1 MNLRKRQKRGT
12 VEVHTSALNDI
23 MFFLLLFFLLAS
35 AVANPNVVKLFLP
48 RSSSGQSIPQKTIN
62 VSITKDLE
70 YYVEKKKVNAS
81 DLFQNI
87 EVYQKASPDL
97 TIILY
102 ADRTI
107 AIENVIDLTDIAN
120 KLKIKLVLATE
131 TKKW

>member
-1 MNLRKRQKRGT
+1 MNLRKRQRGN

-48 RSSSGQSIPQKTIN
+48 RSNSGQSIPQKTIN

-70 YYVEKKKVNAS
+70 YYVEKKQVDAANLYQS
-81 DLFQNI
+81 I
-87 EVYQKASPDL
+87 ETYQKAAPDL

-107 AIENVIDLTDIAN
+107 AIENVIELTDIAN
-120 KLKIKLVLATE
+120 KLKVKLVLATE
-131 TKKW
+131 TKK

>member
-1 MNLRKRQKRGT
+1 MNLRKRQRGN

-70 YYVEKKKVNAS
+70 YFVEKKKVNAS
-81 DLFQNI
+81 DLYQNI

-107 AIENVIDLTDIAN
+107 AIENVIELTDIAN

-131 TKKW
+131 TKK

>member
-1 MNLRKRQKRGT
+1 MNLKKRKRGT

-62 VSITKDLE
+62 VSITKNLE
-70 YYVEKKKVNAS
+70 YFVEKQPVALA
-81 DLFQNI
+81 DLYKSI
-87 EVYQKASPDL
+87 EVYQRAAPEL

-107 AIENVIDLTDIAN
+107 AIENVVEITDIAN
-120 KLKIKLVLATE
+120 KLKVKLVLATE
-131 TKKW
+131 TKK

>member
-1 MNLRKRQKRGT
+1 MNLRKRQRGT

-48 RSSSGQSIPQKTIN
+48 RSNSGQSIPQKTIN

-70 YYVEKKKVNAS
+70 YYVEKKQVDATN
-81 DLFQNI
+81 LFQSI
-87 EVYQKASPDL
+87 ETYQKAAPDL

-107 AIENVIDLTDIAN
+107 AIENVIELTDIAN
-120 KLKIKLVLATE
+120 KLKVKLVLATE
-131 TKKW
+131 TKK

>member
-1 MNLRKRQKRGT
+1 MKFKRQRRFHA
-12 VEVHTSALNDI
+12 EVQTSALNDI

-70 YYVEKKKVNAS
+70 YYVEKKKINAS

-87 EVYQKASPDL
+87 ELYQKASSDL

-107 AIENVIDLTDIAN
+107 AIENVIELTDIAN

-131 TKKW
+131 TKK

>member
-1 MNLRKRQKRGT
+1 MNLRKRQRGS

-70 YYVEKKKVNAS
+70 YFVEKKKVNAS
-81 DLFQNI
+81 DLYQNI

-107 AIENVIDLTDIAN
+107 AIENVIELTDIAN

-131 TKKW
+131 TKK

>member
-1 MNLRKRQKRGT
+1 MNLRKRKRGN

-48 RSSSGQSIPQKTIN
+48 RSSSGQSIPKKTIN

-70 YYVEKKKVNAS
+70 YFVERQPVDATELYQS
-81 DLFQNI
+81 I
-87 EVYQKASPDL
+87 ETYQKAAPDL

-107 AIENVIDLTDIAN
+107 AIENVVNITDIAN
-120 KLKIKLVLATE
+120 QLKVKLVLATE
-131 TKKW
+131 SKK

>member
-1 MNLRKRQKRGT
+1 MNLRKRQRGH

-48 RSSSGQSIPQKTIN
+48 RSNSGQSIPQKTIN

-70 YYVEKKKVNAS
+70 YFVEKKQVDAAN
-81 DLFQNI
+81 LFQSI
-87 EVYQKASPDL
+87 ETYQKAAPDL

-102 ADRTI
+102 ADRSI
-107 AIENVIDLTDIAN
+107 AIENVIELTDIAN
-120 KLKIKLVLATE
+120 KLKVKLVLATE
-131 TKKW
+131 TKK